1 MQPESSVSEAMMPSS
16 PTNRLNRMYQRCKQL
31 WQTLLSRDSQPS
43 LQFFKYA
50 VCGIAAATLHNSVMA
65 TLSLTLFPAG
75 EGMVMNGE
83 VISDTLRADHLVL
96 NNAIA
101 WPFGTALAYWLNTL
115 LVFTPGKHSK
125 TVEVLLFW
133 IISAIGFFPG
143 GFVVH
148 WLAEGLGLPS
158 TLAQLGF
165 VFTSVAVNFLSRKF
179 IIFKS

>member
-1 MQPESSVSEAMMPSS
+1 MSEAFMFSPSPS
-16 PTNRLNRMYQRCKQL
+16 RWSLIGQRSKPL
-31 WQTLLSRDSQPS
+31 WRALLRREAHPS
-43 LQFFKYA
+43 VQFFKYA
-50 VCGIAAATLHNSVMA
+50 ACGIAAATLHNGVMG

-75 EGMVMNGE
+75 KGMTMNGE
-83 VISDTLRADHLVL
+83 LISESLRAYHLVL

-125 TVEVLLFW
+125 TVEIALFW

-148 WLAEGLGLPS
+148 WLAQGLGLPS
-158 TLAQLGF
+158 TVAQLGF
-165 VFTSVAVNFLSRKF
+165 VLTSVAVNFLSRKF